1 MVEINFFASTTLQLY
16 GKKISMENFD
26 SLSYFARIIED
37 MSGFSLI
44 LPCTVLTNANVHMMV
59 GHPDFFRFLIL
70 KDSMNPLIV
79 PYTICRVILTLFKA
93 L

>member
-1 MVEINFFASTTLQLY
+1 MEINFFVSTTLQLCR
-16 GKKISMENFD
+16 KKISLENFD
-26 SLSYFARIIED
+26 SLSYFNMVLED
-37 MSGFSLI
+37 MQEFSLI
-44 LPCTVLTNANVHMMV
+44 LPCTVLANASVHMMV

-70 KDSMNPLIV
+70 KDSINPLIV

>member
-1 MVEINFFASTTLQLY
+1 
-16 GKKISMENFD
+16 MENFD
-26 SLSYFARIIED
+26 SLSYFAMVLED
-37 MSGFSLI
+37 MQGFSLI
-44 LPCTVLTNANVHMMV
+44 QPCTVLTNASVHMMV

-79 PYTICRVILTLFKA
+79 PYTICRVILMLFKA